1 MSHRIANSDRSACQ
15 LNRLNRQA
23 SATFVPDVFVGV
35 GVAVDGG
42 VADAQRL
49 EARADVLK
57 DVGVDGER
65 HVDGMRSRPP
75 PPPMTFEPMV

>member
-1 MSHRIANSDRSACQ
+1 MANSDRSACQ

-35 GVAVDGG
+35 TVDGG

-65 HVDGMRSRPP
+65 HVEGMRSRPP